1 MSAPPGRHIIDTEGG
16 PLTAAADPG
25 RVWRIGYAPEPWRWT
40 PWQYTGSNGI
50 FNGRWD
56 DPRGSFRTV
65 YAGSTLLAC
74 LLEVLAPFR
83 TDPYITDE
91 LDAIDDD
98 DDFPSGRPGLVPRS
112 WLSRRRASVATL
124 IGVYCVV
131 TDRESLATIRT
142 VLLPAALRLG
152 LADIDGGALRLSAPR
167 ELTQQ
172 VAAWLY
178 DLHDG
183 DRTVFDGVAFE
194 SRHGDGLP
202 LWAVFERDDDLDTSR
217 HLADIHTDMLDGSH
231 PDVVEAFRLH
241 RLAWSS

>member
-65 YAGSTLLAC
+65 YAGGTLLAC

-83 TDPYITDE
+83 TDPYVTDE

-98 DDFPSGRPGLVPRS
+98 DDFPSDRPGLVPRS

-124 IGVYCVV
+124 TGVYCVV

-142 VLLPAALRLG
+142 VLLPTALRLG

-167 ELTQQ
+167 E
-172 VAAWLY
+172 
-178 DLHDG
+178 
-183 DRTVFDGVAFE
+183 
-194 SRHGDGLP
+194 
-202 LWAVFERDDDLDTSR
+202 AVVDHVRQHAVT
-217 HLADIHTDMLDGSH
+217 A
-231 PDVVEAFRLH
+231 
-241 RLAWSS
+241 